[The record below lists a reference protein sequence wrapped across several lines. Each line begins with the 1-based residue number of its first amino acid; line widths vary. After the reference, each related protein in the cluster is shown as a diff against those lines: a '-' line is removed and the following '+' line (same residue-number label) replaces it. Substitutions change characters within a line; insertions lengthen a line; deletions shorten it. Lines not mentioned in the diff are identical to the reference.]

1 MTIRIRIKS
10 IDDRPV
16 IDLSGP
22 QGNAFYLLGLVKKTF
37 RRAGDT
43 ELGNQICDEMTKGDY
58 KHLVETFD
66 LYLGNYFDIVR

>member
-1 MTIRIRIKS
+1 MTIRKKS
-10 IDDRPV
+10 INQRPV

-22 QGNAFYLLGLVKKTF
+22 QGNAIYLIGVVKRTF
-37 RRAGDT
+37 RQSGDV
-43 ELGNQICDEMTKGDY
+43 ELGNQICDEMKKGDY